1 MACMHPIESFLPA
14 MFEGLTDDEARLYE
28 RVLKEHRDAVAPIGS
43 LEWHL
48 QLTGEEAAR
57 LGLAHASDHDAP
69 PIGSLE
75 WHAGVQKLI
84 DEWRARPR
92 TMTYDIVYPA
102 RAESFAME
110 VKIGPKTHFSDDVPE
125 ESQFV
130 TRILAKY
137 RAEAVSEEPT
147 RWFLNYTPF
156 TGEQV
161 EAAAAVIR
169 AKPCPDCMGSKVL
182 RGFTSADRPCPCS
195 TPEPEPEL
203 GPSEWTMVERKD
215 DVTGDGRPMTIATFR
230 QRSETLTVKVWPGS
244 ELPHTLVGTTD
255 YGRFAGSSAC
265 CVLGEVCFDMAL
277 ARVES
282 GLRRGTITARDPQ

>member
-1 MACMHPIESFLPA
+1 MHPIESFLPA

-28 RVLKEHRDAVAPIGS
+28 RVLKEHRDAVPPIVEDAVPPIV
-43 LEWHL
+43 EWHVSIGHHGPVPRDS

-57 LGLAHASDHDAP
+57 LL
-69 PIGSLE
+69 
-75 WHAGVQKLI
+75 
-84 DEWRARPR
+84 DEWRSRPR
-92 TMTYDIVYPA
+92 TMNYDIVPA
-102 RAESFAME
+102 RAENFAVE
-110 VKIGPKTHFSDDVPE
+110 VKIGPKTHFPDDVPE
-125 ESQFV
+125 ESPFV
-130 TRILAKY
+130 TRLLAKY
-137 RAEAVSEEPT
+137 ALRDYQVEAVSSDPP
-147 RWFLNYTPF
+147 RWLLKYTPF

-161 EAAAAVIR
+161 KAAAAIR

-182 RGFTSADRPCPCS
+182 RGLTSADRPCPCS
-195 TPEPEPEL
+195 TPEPEP

-215 DVTGDGRPMTIATFR
+215 GVTGDGRPMTIATFR

-244 ELPHTLVGTTD
+244 ELPHTLVGTTS
-255 YGRFAGSSAC
+255 YGQFAGSSAC